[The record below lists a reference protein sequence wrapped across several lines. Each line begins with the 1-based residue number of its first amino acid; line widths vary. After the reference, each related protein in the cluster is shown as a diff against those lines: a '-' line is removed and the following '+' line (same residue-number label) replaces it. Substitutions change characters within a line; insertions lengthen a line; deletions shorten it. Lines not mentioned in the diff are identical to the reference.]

1 VTTSQK
7 ILSIVSAVVALILVL
22 VKLYWP
28 ALADPITQISVAVVA
43 CIAAILAVTYP
54 VTAAVGALQRNR
66 AAAQAAIRKL
76 PRSGDANGD
85 LSSLM
90 NAIYADC
97 DNSGIPYK
105 TEINGVTAID
115 PVPISPRLSQVLANM
130 WNSVNVSMSLKLA
143 VLDAALT
150 TCSAAFKVVTGLTP
164 PATWDEC
171 ADYNKYW
178 RLNQVQCAVHSEGLF
193 RQVLMPLRTCLK
205 IKDTGDI

>member
-7 ILSIVSAVVALILVL
+7 ILSIASAVVALMLVL
-22 VKLYWP
+22 IQLQFP
-28 ALADPITQISVAVVA
+28 AWFTPASAISAA
-43 CIAAILAVTYP
+43 ALTCLSAILAVIYP
-54 VTAAVGALQRNR
+54 VTAAIGSLQRNR
-66 AAAQAAIRKL
+66 AAAQAAARKL

-85 LSSLM
+85 LSALM

-97 DNSGIPYK
+97 DSSGIPYK

-115 PVPISPRLSQVLANM
+115 PVPIAPRISQALANM

-178 RLNQVQCAVHSEGLF
+178 RLNQIQCAVHSEGLF